1 MKTILYLI
9 YMMHTDVMFI
19 AYMEIFINLHES
31 NEYFK
36 TLNDYLNCLASN
48 IASISIREIRPR

>member
-36 TLNDYLNCLASN
+36 TLNDYLNCLAFN

>member
-19 AYMEIFINLHES
+19 AYMEIFINVHES

-48 IASISIREIRPR
+48 IPSISIREIRPR

>member
-36 TLNDYLNCLASN
+36 TLNDYLNC
-48 IASISIREIRPR
+48 